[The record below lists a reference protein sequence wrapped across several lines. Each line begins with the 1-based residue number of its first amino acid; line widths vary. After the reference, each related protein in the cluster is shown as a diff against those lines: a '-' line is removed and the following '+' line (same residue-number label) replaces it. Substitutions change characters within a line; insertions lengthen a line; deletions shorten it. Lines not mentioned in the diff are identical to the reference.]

1 MPTKVVVGSQDM
13 LTPLGDSE
21 EIAELVPRAELTILG
36 GAAHGLMVEQA
47 GTFNQVVLE
56 FLDEVVGVPVPR

>member
-1 MPTKVVVGSQDM
+1 M